1 MVTNLTQYLDVQ
13 NNRRKNKIAVQDEKH
28 QLTFGQLY
36 SISTCIGSRINGDFP
51 SLINKPIIVFMPK
64 GILAYSE
71 LIGVLYSGNYY
82 VPLDTKM
89 PIARLKMIISLL
101 ESELALTSTEL
112 AEKLDEA
119 EFKGKKIILDSIDD
133 CNFSVNI
140 PLKQNRVIDTDP
152 AYVLF
157 TSGSTGVPKGVVISH
172 RAVIDYI
179 EWQCGKLD
187 FDETSVL
194 GSQAPFYFDASMP
207 DIFTPLTTGATLTI
221 IPEHLF
227 IFPPKLIEYLNQKN
241 VNTLIWVPS
250 ALVVLS
256 TRNYFSKA
264 LIEKLRLVM
273 FCGEVM
279 PVKHLNIWRRY
290 YPNTTFINL
299 YGPTE
304 AAYACTYYVVRDKL
318 GDDQTLP
325 IGQACGNTAILL
337 LDENGVLVTEGEG
350 ELCIRGS
357 CLANGYFK
365 NKEKTDE
372 VFIPDPTNKYYS
384 QTIYRSGDIVRYN
397 SDGDLEYLGRKDFQ
411 IKHQGYRIELG
422 EIEAAAYGIFQ
433 VKQCCAIYDEVSQH
447 IILFYVSEPEI
458 SEKEIYLCLKERLPK
473 YMLPSVIY
481 RKNKLPLNAN
491 GKIDRLVLKKELCE
505 S

>member
-1 MVTNLTQYLDVQ
+1 MVTNLTQYLDIQ
-13 NNRRKNKIAVQDEKH
+13 NSKRKNKIAIQDEEH
-28 QLTFGQLY
+28 QLTFGELY
-36 SISTCIGSRINGDFP
+36 SISKCIGNKIYKTSQNIA
-51 SLINKPIIVFMPK
+51 NKPIVVFMPK
-64 GILAYSE
+64 GMLAYSA
-71 LIGVLYSGNYY
+71 LLGVLYSGNYY

-89 PIARLKMIISLL
+89 PIARLKIILNLL

-112 AEKLDEA
+112 AGKLDEA
-119 EFKGKKIILDSIDD
+119 EFGGRKIILDKLSD
-133 CNFSVNI
+133 CNSAADI
-140 PLKQNRVIDTDP
+140 APTKNRIIDTDP

-157 TSGSTGVPKGVVISH
+157 TSGSTGVPKGVVLSH

-179 EWQCGKLD
+179 EWQCSELN

-207 DIFTPLTTGATLTI
+207 DIFTPLVSGATLTI

-227 IFPPKLIEYLNQKN
+227 MFPPKLIEYLNQKN

-256 TRNYFSKA
+256 TRDYFSKK
-264 LIEKLRLVM
+264 LIERLRLVM

-279 PVKHLNIWRRY
+279 PVKHLNIWRRH
-290 YPNTTFINL
+290 YPNVTFINL

-304 AAYACTYYVVRDKL
+304 AAYACTYYVVKDNL

-325 IGQACGNTAILL
+325 IGRACGNTAILL
-337 LDENGVLVTEGEG
+337 LDETGELVTEGRG

-365 NKEKTDE
+365 DKEKTDK
-372 VFIPDPTNKYYS
+372 VFIPDPTNESYR
-384 QTIYRSGDIVRYN
+384 QTIYCSGDIVQYN

-422 EIEAAAYGIFQ
+422 EIETAAYGIVQ
-433 VKQCCAIYDEVSQH
+433 VKQCCTIYDEISQR
-447 IILFYVSEPEI
+447 IILFYVAEPKLSEG
-458 SEKEIYLCLKERLPK
+458 EIYLHLKKKLPK
-473 YMLPSVIY
+473 YMLPSAIHMK
-481 RKNKLPLNAN
+481 RELPLNAN
-491 GKIDRLVLKKELCE
+491 GKIDRLALRRELE
-505 S
+505 E